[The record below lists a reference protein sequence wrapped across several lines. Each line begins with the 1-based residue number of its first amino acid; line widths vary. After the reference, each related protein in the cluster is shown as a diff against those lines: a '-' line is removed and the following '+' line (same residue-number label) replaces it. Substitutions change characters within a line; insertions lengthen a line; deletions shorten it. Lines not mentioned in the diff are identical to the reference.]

1 VRRYGAQQLAN
12 ELGAGFELVTSIP
25 ETHRTPWNTEQA
37 FIYCVFRRT
46 SNMPLPTPDLKPID
60 PAAPAMAWKLWI
72 YTNYDCNLKC
82 SYCVAKS
89 SPNAPRRSIGANN
102 AKQLVDEAVALG
114 FDHVFFTGGEP
125 FLLPDIYEM
134 LAYSAARVKTSVLT
148 NAMIIRGARLEKL
161 RAIAHENLIIQVSL
175 DGGEAAHHDAYR
187 GAGTWAK
194 TVEGIKILQEAGFHV
209 RLSTTETPANSA
221 HMDAMHAFRASLG
234 IPEDHHFV
242 RPLAKRGYS
251 KEGIALDMTNLVPE
265 VTVNLDGVFWHPLST
280 DADMQISKKLFPLAT
295 SVERIQTQLD
305 DIARTGKAQLRTF
318 T

>member
-1 VRRYGAQQLAN
+1 VRRYGAQQLAE
-12 ELGAGFELVTSIP
+12 ELGAGFELVTSMP
-25 ETHRTPWNTEQA
+25 ETHQTPWNSTQE
-37 FIYCVFRRT
+37 FVYCIFRRKPD
-46 SNMPLPTPDLKPID
+46 MPLPTPDITPID
-60 PAAPAMAWKLWI
+60 ASAPAMAWKLWI
-72 YTNYDCNLKC
+72 YTNYDCNLRC
-82 SYCVAKS
+82 TYCVAKS
-89 SPNAPRRSIGANN
+89 SPNAARRAIGASN

-134 LAYSAARVKTSVLT
+134 LAYSAERVKTSVLT

-161 RAIAHENLIIQVSL
+161 RAIKHPNLILQVSL

-194 TVEGIKILQEAGFHV
+194 TVEGIKLLQAEGFDV

-221 HMDAMHAFRASLG
+221 HMDAMHAFRATLD
-234 IPEDHHFV
+234 IPEDHHFI

-280 DADMQISKKLFPLAT
+280 DADMQVSKKLFPLKN

-305 DIARTGKAQLRTF
+305 EIARTGKTQLRTF